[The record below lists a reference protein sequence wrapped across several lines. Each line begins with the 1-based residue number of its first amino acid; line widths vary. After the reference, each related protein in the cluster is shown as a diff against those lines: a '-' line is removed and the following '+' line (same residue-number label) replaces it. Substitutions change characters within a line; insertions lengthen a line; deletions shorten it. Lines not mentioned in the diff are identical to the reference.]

1 VIRVRLKDAVKHV
14 KPTVHGTQLAMVEGV
29 VMARVSAFA
38 MPVEPGKT
46 VGTARTACLA
56 TIAAWLVTG
65 QKRAMDMVVAQEMA
79 LVYATKALR
88 DHPVIHVC
96 LTDSEVI
103 ANEFALMTL
112 VVGMGAAKRREMDAY
127 VMMAGAG
134 MLVMFAPLDSK
145 AFAMTLVP
153 PMRHVMAQVVA
164 GMMELASV
172 SPLSTVA
179 ACTTPFYSR
188 VHTSQETT

>member
-1 VIRVRLKDAVKHV
+1 
-14 KPTVHGTQLAMVEGV
+14 VHGTQLAMVEGV

-38 MPVEPGKT
+38 MPVESGKT
-46 VGTARTACLA
+46 VWSAPTACLA
-56 TIAAWLVTG
+56 TIAELPVTG
-65 QKRAMDMVVAQEMA
+65 QKHATDMVVAQEMA

-96 LTDSEVI
+96 MTDSEVI

-112 VVGMGAAKRREMDAY
+112 VAGMGAAKRREMDAY
-127 VMMAGAG
+127 VMMAGAE
-134 MLVMFAPLDSK
+134 MLVIFAQLDSK

-153 PMRHVMAQVVA
+153 PRRHVLAQVVA

-172 SPLSTVA
+172 SLLSTVA
-179 ACTTPFYSR
+179 DCTTPFCSR